1 MPKSLEKVR
10 LLLHIDKFVEETNQ
24 FISPYH
30 IKFNEAITNLIV
42 TEEETAS
49 GYKKL
54 NAENNQRRFQSRRGT
69 GTVSGKR
76 RG

>member
-1 MPKSLEKVR
+1 M
-10 LLLHIDKFVEETNQ
+10 KF
-24 FISPYH
+24 
-30 IKFNEAITNLIV
+30 KEAITNEV
-42 TEEETAS
+42 ERDRETAS

-54 NAENNQRRFQSRRGT
+54 NAKNNQRRFLSRRGT